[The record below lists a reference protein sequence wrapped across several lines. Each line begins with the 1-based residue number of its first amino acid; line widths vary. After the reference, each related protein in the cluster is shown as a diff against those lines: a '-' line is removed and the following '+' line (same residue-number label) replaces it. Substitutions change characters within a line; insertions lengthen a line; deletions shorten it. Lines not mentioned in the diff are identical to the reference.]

1 MNKKIL
7 AIILAVAAILIVF
20 LFYPTGKEANLNEE
34 SEKPGDRLTILIN
47 DGGFNPVELS
57 IKKGETVTFSNV
69 GENEH
74 WPASA
79 IHPTHQVY
87 PEFDPKEAIAPGDSW
102 SFKFDK
108 EGAWRFHD
116 HIFLNLTGVITVR

>member
-87 PEFDPKEAIAPGDSW
+87 PEFDPKKGLEEGEEW
-102 SFKFDK
+102 TFTFKRAGVW
-108 EGAWRFHD
+108 EMHD
-116 HIFLNLTGVITVR
+116 HLFPDITVR